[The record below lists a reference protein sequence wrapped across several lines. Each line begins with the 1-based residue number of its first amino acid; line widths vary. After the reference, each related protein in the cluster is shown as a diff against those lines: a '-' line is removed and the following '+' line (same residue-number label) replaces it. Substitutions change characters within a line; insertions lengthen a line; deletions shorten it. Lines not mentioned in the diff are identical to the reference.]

1 MNKRKK
7 TAKGKDLSQAEKL
20 CCFTGEYG
28 YADRGLACLDDCGH
42 YHDPCCC

>member
-7 TAKGKDLSQAEKL
+7 TAKGKDISQAEKL
-20 CCFTGEYG
+20 CCYKEGYG
-28 YADRGLACLDDCGH
+28 YADRGLACFDECCH